1 VEIRVS
7 PTRMELTK
15 LKKRVA
21 IATRGHKLLKD
32 KQDELIKKFV
42 DLVRRNKELRE
53 QVEKELTSA
62 LQDFVMARAL
72 MPEEILEESLMY
84 PIASVD
90 LEVGRK
96 NIMSVIVPTIESN
109 DQTEGDKNIY
119 SYGFANTSGQLDDA
133 ITTLSGVLS
142 KMLELSEV
150 EKTCQLMAVEI
161 EKTRRRVNAL
171 EHIMIPQ
178 MTEAIKYIT
187 MKLEENE
194 RSNITRL
201 MKIKDMVMV
210 EGRV

>member
-1 VEIRVS
+1 MEIRVS
-7 PTRMELTK
+7 PTRMELSK
-15 LKKRVA
+15 LKNRLAV
-21 IATRGHKLLKD
+21 ATRGHKLLED
-32 KQDELIKKFV
+32 KQDELVRKFV

-53 QVEKELTSA
+53 EVEKELTSA

-72 MPEEILEESLMY
+72 MPEEILEGSLMY

-90 LEVGRK
+90 LEVGRQ
-96 NIMSVIVPTIESN
+96 NIMSVIVPTIQSE
-109 DQTEGDKNIY
+109 DTETDENVY
-119 SYGFANTSGQLDDA
+119 AYGFADTTGQLDDA

-142 KMLELSEV
+142 KMLELSEI
-150 EKTCQLMAVEI
+150 EKTCQLMATEI

-194 RSNITRL
+194 RGNITRL
-201 MKIKDMVMV
+201 MKIKDMIIL
-210 EGRV
+210 EGRI

>member
-7 PTRMELTK
+7 PTRMELSK
-15 LKKRVA
+15 LKNRLAV
-21 IATRGHKLLKD
+21 ATRGHKLLED
-32 KQDELIKKFV
+32 KQDELVRKFV

-53 QVEKELTSA
+53 EVEKELTSA

-72 MPEEILEESLMY
+72 MPEEILEGSLMY

-90 LEVGRK
+90 LEVGRQ
-96 NIMSVIVPTIESN
+96 NIMSVIVPTIQSE
-109 DQTEGDKNIY
+109 DTETDENVY
-119 SYGFANTSGQLDDA
+119 AYGFADTTGQLDDA

-142 KMLELSEV
+142 KMLELSEI
-150 EKTCQLMAVEI
+150 EKTCQLMATEI

-194 RSNITRL
+194 RGNITRL
-201 MKIKDMVMV
+201 MKIKDMIIL
-210 EGRV
+210 EGRI

>member
-1 VEIRVS
+1 
-7 PTRMELTK
+7 MELSK

-53 QVEKELTSA
+53 QVEKELTSS

-90 LEVGRK
+90 LEIGRQ
-96 NIMSVIVPTIESN
+96 NIMSVIVPTITSG
-109 DQTEGDKNIY
+109 QTEEDKNVY

-133 ITTLSGVLS
+133 ISILSGVLS

-194 RSNITRL
+194 RGNITRL

-210 EGRV
+210 DGKI

>member
-1 VEIRVS
+1 MEIRVS
-7 PTRMELTK
+7 PTRMELSK

-53 QVEKELTSA
+53 QVEKELTSS

-90 LEVGRK
+90 LEIGRQ
-96 NIMSVIVPTIESN
+96 NIMSVIVPTITSG
-109 DQTEGDKNIY
+109 QTEEDKNVY

-133 ITTLSGVLS
+133 ISILSGVLS

-194 RSNITRL
+194 RGNITRL
-201 MKIKDMVMV
+201 MKIKDMVMS
-210 EGRV
+210 EGKI